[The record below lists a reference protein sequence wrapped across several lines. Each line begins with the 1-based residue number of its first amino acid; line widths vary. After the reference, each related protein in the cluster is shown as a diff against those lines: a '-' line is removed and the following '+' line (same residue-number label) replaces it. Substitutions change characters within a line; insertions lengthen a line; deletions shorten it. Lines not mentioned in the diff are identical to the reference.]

1 MVQEGSVDALG
12 GVPIWKG
19 GEAGLLSPIREF
31 FGFHTNN
38 GEREER

>member
-19 GEAGLLSPIREF
+19 GEAGLLSPTREF
-31 FGFHTNN
+31 FGFPYQ
-38 GEREER
+38 